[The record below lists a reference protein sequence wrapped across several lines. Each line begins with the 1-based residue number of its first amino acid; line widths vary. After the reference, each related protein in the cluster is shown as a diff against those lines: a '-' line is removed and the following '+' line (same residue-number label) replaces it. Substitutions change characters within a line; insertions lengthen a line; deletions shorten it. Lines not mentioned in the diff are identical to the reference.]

1 MATTIG
7 RICLIIS
14 IIQYCK
20 IGQPASIP
28 CSIIFRKSPKGCVF
42 RREVR
47 IRSMP
52 EKLMPHGKTVSLL
65 KQIGSC
71 LSACFHLCTE
81 PIMNTVLI
89 IGAGGV
95 GHVVANKCAQ
105 LPDIFQNI
113 HLASRTKSKCD
124 AVAEDVRSRTGV
136 SITTHSVDADDVPA
150 TVAPHPGNQ
159 AAAADQRSPAL
170 PGSHPDGSPAWKPES
185 TTWIP
190 PTMNPVT

>member
-1 MATTIG
+1 MMQAPHQSEPVNSIIKSFFCSAACFLAASISVIHPSAAKQGATQAATTIG

-14 IIQYCK
+14 TIQYCR

-47 IRSMP
+47 IRPMP
-52 EKLMPHGKTVSLL
+52 EKLMPHRKTVSLL

-113 HLASRTKSKCD
+113 HLASRTKSNSK
-124 AVAEDVRSRTGV
+124 
-136 SITTHSVDADDVPA
+136 
-150 TVAPHPGNQ
+150 
-159 AAAADQRSPAL
+159 
-170 PGSHPDGSPAWKPES
+170 
-185 TTWIP
+185 
-190 PTMNPVT
+190 